1 MNKVVEH
8 YEDDEIPADWE
19 FPDLPTAKK
28 LDNEIVVTLKHVQ
41 KGIRINQPKGNQD
54 LDLFSNFRNL
64 TITAKKLGIIMPYKC
79 LNFQAHFNSWR
90 FY

>member
-1 MNKVVEH
+1 MDKRFKKMNNVVEH

-41 KGIRINQPKGNQD
+41 KGNIHD
-54 LDLFSNFRNL
+54 HS
-64 TITAKKLGIIMPYKC
+64 KKKRDPI
-79 LNFQAHFNSWR
+79 F
-90 FY
+90 